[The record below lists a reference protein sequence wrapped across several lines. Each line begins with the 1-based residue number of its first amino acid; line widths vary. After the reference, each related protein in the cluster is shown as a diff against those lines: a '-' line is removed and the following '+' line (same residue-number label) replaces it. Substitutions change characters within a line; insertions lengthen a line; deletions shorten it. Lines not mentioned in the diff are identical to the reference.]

1 MLNTV
6 VSNLILTA
14 EAPDFV
20 RLRLVNNFRQS
31 QNGWSM
37 PDIAAGGEG
46 WALFKISIKKNQI
59 SDAPIE
65 VLRCFVSYIDQDGV
79 PKKTSQQNLFYS
91 RCPQMRLKPLR
102 KMRELKTECLNWK
115 LPVIKRRRGRPL
127 KEVTGIVSI
136 VWWPEQKWLET
147 TFG

>member
-6 VSNLILTA
+6 ASNLILTA

-37 PDIAAGGEG
+37 PDIAACGEG
-46 WALFKISIKKNQI
+46 WALFKISVKKNQI

-65 VLRCFVSYIDQDGV
+65 VLRCFVSYTDHDGV
-79 PKKTSQQNLFYS
+79 PQKHRQQNLFYS
-91 RCPQMRLKPLR
+91 RCLQMRLKPLR
-102 KMRELKTECLNWK
+102 KMKGSKTECPN
-115 LPVIKRRRGRPL
+115 
-127 KEVTGIVSI
+127 
-136 VWWPEQKWLET
+136 
-147 TFG
+147 